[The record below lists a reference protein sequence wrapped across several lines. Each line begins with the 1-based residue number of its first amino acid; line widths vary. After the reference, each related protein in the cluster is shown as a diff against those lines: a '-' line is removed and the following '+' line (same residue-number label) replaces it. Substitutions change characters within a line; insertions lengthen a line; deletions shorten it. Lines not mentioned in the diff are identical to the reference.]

1 MSEQIKT
8 IEHVKWVQWPINWSA
23 VIAGSLATL
32 ALLMVFGLIG
42 ISIGAHLWG
51 LSRVVLEWKTLAWL
65 GLLFNVGG
73 VFFAFAGGGWVA
85 CRLAGARYSEYGMIQ
100 GAMVWLVTLP
110 LLVFC
115 AAQGAGTFMGSWLGG
130 LASNHP
136 AWSYDQDSASSPAR
150 TATITAVDPA
160 AKAKA
165 TTFEETAAAKATRNA
180 ALGVVAALLLGLM
193 GCVLGGWLASGE
205 AMTLSHWSE
214 RKVTL
219 ISTG

>member
-1 MSEQIKT
+1 MSEPIKT
-8 IEHVKWVQWPINWSA
+8 IEHVKWVQWPVNWSA
-23 VIAGSLATL
+23 VIAGSLTTL

-51 LSRVVLEWKTLAWL
+51 PSRLVLEWKTLAWL
-65 GLLFNVGG
+65 GLLFNVCG

-85 CRLAGARYSEYGMIQ
+85 CKLAGARYSEYGMIQ
-100 GAMVWLVTLP
+100 GAVVWLVTLP
-110 LLVFC
+110 LMVFC
-115 AAQGAGTFMGSWLGG
+115 AAQGAGSFMGSWLGG

-136 AWSYDQDSASSPAR
+136 AWSYDQEVGSSPVRA
-150 TATITAVDPA
+150 ATITTTDPA

-165 TTFEETAAAKATRNA
+165 TTIEETAVAKATRNA